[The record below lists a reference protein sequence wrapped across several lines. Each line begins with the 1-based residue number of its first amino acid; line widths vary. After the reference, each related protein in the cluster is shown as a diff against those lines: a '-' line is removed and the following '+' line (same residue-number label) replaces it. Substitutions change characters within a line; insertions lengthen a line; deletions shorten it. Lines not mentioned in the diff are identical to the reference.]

1 MFLALRSSEDD
12 DLSAW
17 LQAEAP
23 GTWNK
28 EGVGSLEEQHA
39 ALNTKG
45 KEHFHD
51 HQGHFSK

>member
-1 MFLALRSSEDD
+1 MFLALRSNE

-17 LQAEAP
+17 LQADAS
-23 GTWNK
+23 GTGNK